1 MVEIKFITIW
11 DNGIRVESKALMNEG
26 DKKIVKIFEN
36 DIPNENEE
44 NLENLQDEYVLIDG
58 IRNEIKEVN
67 GIYEVLTV

>member
-36 DIPNENEE
+36 DIPKENEE

-67 GIYEVLTV
+67 GIYELLTV

>member
-26 DKKIVKIFEN
+26 NKKIVKIFEN